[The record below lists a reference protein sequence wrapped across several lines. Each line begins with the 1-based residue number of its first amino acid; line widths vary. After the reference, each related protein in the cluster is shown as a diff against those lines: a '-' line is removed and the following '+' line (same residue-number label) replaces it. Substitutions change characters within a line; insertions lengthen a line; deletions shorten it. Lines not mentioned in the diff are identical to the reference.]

1 MSGSN
6 EVMIEHL
13 KNKSYLR
20 LKIYLSF
27 ADLLTPRVLYTYYR
41 N

>member
-6 EVMIEHL
+6 EVMNEHL
-13 KNKSYLR
+13 KNKPYLH
-20 LKIYLSF
+20 LKIDLSF
-27 ADLLTPRVLYTYYR
+27 ADLLTPRALYTYYR